1 MGGAGGRSG
10 THCGICLSTLSSPP
24 LVLHRGGIEAG
35 HRGATAEHVVQRG
48 AEPRGLFSIL
58 QDLGSRLGL
67 EKGEATGAT
76 LCPWVM
82 RGREVGE
89 VGVGS
94 FTNGSHPQGRN
105 PFPGLENSHWL
116 FPPTRAGVGPD
127 SCSAFCSGSSSGSA
141 SATCTPPWPGAG
153 VGYKLLKE
161 PLSCVSLSKPGG
173 TCSQLLVTYK
183 KFQAS
188 GVT

>member
-1 MGGAGGRSG
+1 MGRSG
-10 THCGICLSTLSSPP
+10 THCGICLGTPPSPP
-24 LVLHRGGIEAG
+24 RVLHRGGIEAG
-35 HRGATAEHVVQRG
+35 HRGAAAEHVVKRG
-48 AEPRGLFSIL
+48 AESRGLFSIL
-58 QDLGSRLGL
+58 QDLGGLLGL
-67 EKGEATGAT
+67 ERGEATGAPST
-76 LCPWVM
+76 SLD
-82 RGREVGE
+82 RAGG

-94 FTNGSHPQGRN
+94 FTDGSHPQGRN

-116 FPPTRAGVGPD
+116 LPPTWVGVGPD

-161 PLSCVSLSKPGG
+161 PLPCVSLSKPGG

-183 KFQAS
+183 FQAP